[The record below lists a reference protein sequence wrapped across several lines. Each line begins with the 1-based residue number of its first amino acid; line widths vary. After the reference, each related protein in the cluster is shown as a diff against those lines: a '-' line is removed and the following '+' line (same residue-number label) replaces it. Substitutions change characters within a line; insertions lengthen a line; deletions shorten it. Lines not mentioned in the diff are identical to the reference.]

1 MARNLLIA
9 ILLAG
14 CTAGVCARHSDCAAG
29 EICSKE
35 GLCVA
40 GGPVSPNDPPA
51 CDAGTSC
58 EGSTTSTPETA
69 DAAVDAAVDASVD
82 GGE

>member
-1 MARNLLIA
+1 MARKLLLA
-9 ILLAG
+9 IVLAG

-35 GLCVA
+35 GLCEA

-58 EGSTTSTPETA
+58 EGSTTGTETQS
-69 DAAVDAAVDASVD
+69 VDAAVDASSVD